1 MAVKTAQ
8 YIFNGQAYNLTYNST
23 SGKWEAIHTIIRYLI
38 PEQRSR

>member
-23 SGKWEAIHTIIRYLI
+23 SGKWESYGY
-38 PEQRSR
+38 SSK

>member
-23 SGKWEAIHTIIRYLI
+23 SGEMGSYGYSSK
-38 PEQRSR
+38 